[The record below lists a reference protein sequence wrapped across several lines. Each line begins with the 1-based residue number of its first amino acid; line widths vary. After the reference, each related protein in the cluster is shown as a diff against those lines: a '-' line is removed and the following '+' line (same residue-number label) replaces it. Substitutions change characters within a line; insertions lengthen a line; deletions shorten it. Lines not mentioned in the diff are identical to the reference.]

1 MNAAGAV
8 MVNIIFSILLL
19 YLLLLFG
26 IYRGVFFNSDA
37 RKRKT
42 PGFPKGPHY
51 DEPETIQ
58 AMTALVDAM
67 ESLPYEPVHIRAA
80 DGTDLFGRYY
90 EAGPGAPVQ
99 IEFHGYRGG
108 ACRDMAGA
116 DKIAREHGISR
127 ILVDERAHGKSGG
140 NVTTFGVRERE
151 DCLAWAEYAAKRFC
165 GAPIILSGVSM
176 GASTV
181 LMAADLPLPESV
193 CGIIADSPYTSPKDI
208 IRKCIR
214 EIHGTPGIFWPAV
227 RQSAILFGHFDPAAC
242 SAVRSA
248 AGTKVPLLLI
258 HGDDD
263 RFVPCSMSREIA
275 EAARKAGARVRL
287 EIFPGGAH
295 GISYLTDVKRYTD
308 TEMDFIESCIQKKEQ
323 KPWQS

>member
-8 MVNIIFSILLL
+8 MVNIILSILLL

-67 ESLPYEPVHIRAA
+67 
-80 DGTDLFGRYY
+80 
-90 EAGPGAPVQ
+90 AGPGAPVQ

-165 GAPIILSGVSM
+165 GVPIILSGVSM

-214 EIHGTPGIFWPAV
+214 EMHGTPGIFWPAV